1 MLLLL
6 VKLRAKCFFY
16 NKFFVKRFRFFISL
30 FFVLTFLSLNVKAQP
45 LVEIGIKGGETFY
58 LGDRNS
64 TLFNKW
70 QWAMGGYFRWN
81 ITDRWATK
89 AQVGYGM
96 ITSPM
101 EQNYLDIA
109 AHAEFNF
116 FSDFG
121 NWKSEKWTRYF
132 TPYILAGVG
141 VSTYAVENN
150 RRKFAFNIPFGL
162 GVKVKFAKIINV
174 GLEWTMH
181 KLFEDSFDYL
191 KNPYEYPKTSAF
203 SGKDC
208 ILFGTWPVF
217 LWVDFSVPGKV
228 LCE

>member
-203 SGKDC
+203 SGKDWLSMC
-208 ILFGTWPVF
+208 TLSLGFDIG
-217 LWVDFSVPGKV
+217 DRGKY
-228 LCE
+228 CR